1 MSKRRGDYSSL
12 NFVPALKLKEGRG
25 GGSCQYDTRQGN
37 LGSGGGG
44 CSPFGLT
51 ALEHVRYNIF
61 DPYVTKIMLN
71 CFLYMTNNLIFN
83 NHIFNIQS
91 ARSKFIFLIPISI
104 CSNKYKET
112 NRNYI
117 RNGKCM
123 KCFFNRFQTEQVH

>member
-1 MSKRRGDYSSL
+1 MIQDREIWE
-12 NFVPALKLKEGRG
+12 A
-25 GGSCQYDTRQGN
+25 
-37 LGSGGGG
+37 GGG

-91 ARSKFIFLIPISI
+91 ARSNFFFKFQFQYVQISI
-104 CSNKYKET
+104 RKPTET
-112 NRNYI
+112 TLE
-117 RNGKCM
+117 
-123 KCFFNRFQTEQVH
+123 TENA